1 MSQGGPVWSSHVM
14 HGRYP
19 LPPEGALSECPSRS
33 QNGNQQTPRKFGG
46 MVGGEPKARSTM
58 WPCAFGS
65 ARTCLKELIRPALPP
80 LGTAGQGGRYRGYT
94 ARCAAGWVGP
104 AWAAWPAVR
113 PVAHSLCAPR
123 ASVSARYSARRS
135 GGTQG

>member
-1 MSQGGPVWSSHVM
+1 M
-14 HGRYP
+14 
-19 LPPEGALSECPSRS
+19 
-33 QNGNQQTPRKFGG
+33 
-46 MVGGEPKARSTM
+46 GGEPKARSTM

-65 ARTCLKELIRPALPP
+65 AQTCLIELIRPALPP

-113 PVAHSLCAPR
+113 PVAHSVRHELAYPHATPLDGVEVPR
-123 ASVSARYSARRS
+123 ASTSSLIR
-135 GGTQG
+135 